1 MTRPRTCII
10 GAGISGLTAGKMLTD
25 YGIPYDCFET
35 SDRIGG
41 NWAFGNPNGRSSAYE
56 SLHIDTSKYQLSF
69 RDYPMPDSYAD
80 FPHHTE
86 IKQYLEGYAEAFA
99 LKDNISFR
107 NGVEQA
113 RRAEDGGWSIHTQ
126 DGQDRKYDVLVVA
139 NGHHWSPRLPD
150 FPGQFTGETI
160 HSHSYINPSAP
171 LELTGRRILVV
182 GLGNS
187 AADIIVELSQRTLK
201 NNVTLSTRSS
211 AWIVPKYIG
220 GVPADKYYK
229 TSPHIPLTWQRW
241 MARKTTPLLT
251 GRPERFGL
259 PTPNH
264 NFFEAHPTQSAEL
277 PLRLGSGDVV
287 AKPDV
292 SRLDGLTVHF
302 EDGTSSDFDAIVY
315 ATGYNIVFPFFDE
328 DFISAPNNYIPLYKR
343 MFKPGLHD
351 LVFIGFAQSTPTLFP
366 FVECQ
371 SRLMAAYLAGLYRPP
386 PVVEMELVI
395 KSDEAKYVGHMLD
408 RPRHTQQVDYFLYEH
423 DVRTKELPQGRER
436 TRQDGPVALAATLG

>member
-1 MTRPRTCII
+1 
-10 GAGISGLTAGKMLTD
+10 
-25 YGIPYDCFET
+25 
-35 SDRIGG
+35 
-41 NWAFGNPNGRSSAYE
+41 
-56 SLHIDTSKYQLSF
+56 
-69 RDYPMPDSYAD
+69 
-80 FPHHTE
+80 
-86 IKQYLEGYAEAFA
+86 
-99 LKDNISFR
+99 
-107 NGVEQA
+107 
-113 RRAEDGGWSIHTQ
+113 
-126 DGQDRKYDVLVVA
+126 
-139 NGHHWSPRLPD
+139 
-150 FPGQFTGETI
+150 
-160 HSHSYINPSAP
+160 
-171 LELTGRRILVV
+171 
-182 GLGNS
+182 
-187 AADIIVELSQRTLK
+187 
-201 NNVTLSTRSS
+201 
-211 AWIVPKYIG
+211 
-220 GVPADKYYK
+220 
-229 TSPHIPLTWQRW
+229 

-292 SRLDGLTVHF
+292 SRLDGLTVYF
-302 EDGTSSDFDAIVY
+302 EDGTSSEFDAIVY

-386 PVVEMELVI
+386 PVAEMELVI

-436 TRQDGPVALAATLG
+436 TRQDGPVALTATLG